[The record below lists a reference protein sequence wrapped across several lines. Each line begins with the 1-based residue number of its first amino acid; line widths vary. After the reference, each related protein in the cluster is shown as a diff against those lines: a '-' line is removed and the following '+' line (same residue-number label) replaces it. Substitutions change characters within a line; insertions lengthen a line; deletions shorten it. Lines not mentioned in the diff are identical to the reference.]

1 MDIFLFAFALFHFY
15 IPTLFV
21 LIIMMNLPKFARIRK
36 KLGISLAALFAG
48 GLLFFTPVFFFEG
61 LAAALAGPNGGTV
74 WDDGYRELGNM
85 FKSNPPRPL
94 GRTDGV
100 DVAMDTV
107 NFYADRGIRY
117 ALYDISGA
125 PDPSIEA
132 DHPLDL
138 AGYHPVG
145 GGIVRSL
152 YGGGSRECCLNL
164 PKNSKEGR
172 YMLKWEEV
180 GEGKEKLY
188 SQELTLP
195 AYDSP
200 DNVFIVFL
208 EGHKAELVVGGGY
221 PGEPG
226 WMGSV
231 KGGTLGACLRA
242 HDRAHCYKNLP
253 HYDNDADNQA
263 ESWRIRCRE
272 QKNSNEKIEIFTKE
286 NQVKQIEF
294 LNALLKEHEADPN
307 YGVFNQK
314 IYFEIQREK
323 RGNRIGKTYCELWSE
338 DCAEDFDMS
347 SYDSVSNKEM
357 CKIDWRSPVFGE

>member
-1 MDIFLFAFALFHFY
+1 MDIFLFAFALFHLY

-74 WDDGYRELGNM
+74 WDEGYRELGNM
-85 FKSNPPRPL
+85 FKSNPPRPQ

-180 GEGKEKLY
+180 GESKEKLY
-188 SQELTLP
+188 LRQ
-195 AYDSP
+195 
-200 DNVFIVFL
+200 
-208 EGHKAELVVGGGY
+208 
-221 PGEPG
+221 PG
-226 WMGSV
+226 
-231 KGGTLGACLRA
+231 
-242 HDRAHCYKNLP
+242 
-253 HYDNDADNQA
+253 
-263 ESWRIRCRE
+263 
-272 QKNSNEKIEIFTKE
+272 
-286 NQVKQIEF
+286 
-294 LNALLKEHEADPN
+294 
-307 YGVFNQK
+307 
-314 IYFEIQREK
+314 
-323 RGNRIGKTYCELWSE
+323 
-338 DCAEDFDMS
+338 
-347 SYDSVSNKEM
+347 
-357 CKIDWRSPVFGE
+357 

>member
-36 KLGISLAALFAG
+36 KLGISLATLFVG
-48 GLLFFTPVFFFEG
+48 GLLFFVPVFFFDG
-61 LAAALAGPNGGTV
+61 LAAGLSGPNGRTV
-74 WDDGYRELGNM
+74 WDYGYRELGNM
-85 FKSNPPRPL
+85 LKSNPSRPL

-226 WMGSV
+226 WLGSV

-253 HYDNDADNQA
+253 HYDNDEDNFA
-263 ESWRIRCRE
+263 EWNRIRCRKILAISE
-272 QKNSNEKIEIFTKE
+272 ETMKKTLNEFPNS
-286 NQVKQIEF
+286 
-294 LNALLKEHEADPN
+294 
-307 YGVFNQK
+307 
-314 IYFEIQREK
+314 
-323 RGNRIGKTYCELWSE
+323 WSPE
-338 DCAEDFDMS
+338 DCFKWQKECTNNDGWN
-347 SYDSVSNKEM
+347 VSDKKM
-357 CKIDWRSPVFGE
+357 CDINWRSPVFGE